1 MDFSNI
7 HIEYIVVFIVIFAL
21 SIFFTRWVFR
31 VDAIE
36 ASLQKQQEELQK
48 QTRLLSEIAEKQGVL
63 KEVIEAIRK

>member
-7 HIEYIVVFIVIFAL
+7 HIEYIVIFMVILAI

-36 ASLQKQQEELQK
+36 ANLLKQQEELQK
-48 QTRLLSEIAEKQGVL
+48 QTRLLSEIAEKNGVL
-63 KEVIEAIRK
+63 KEVIEVIRK